1 MSADLLQFLTRLR
14 EGDEEAAVELVRR
27 YELAIRVAIRT
38 NLSDPRLRRQFDSLD
53 VCQSVFASFF
63 KNVAAGAYDL
73 QAPAQLL
80 ALLRKMAENKLRTRR
95 RDQYRRRRDIRH
107 AYRHG
112 SAVEETDV
120 TSCANRSPEATIEE
134 EDLLDRALELMTPE
148 IRAIADRRI
157 AGQRWPEIAEALGG
171 TPGGAPQA
179 IRATYRV
186 LIAESLDADSDE
198 S

>member
-1 MSADLLQFLTRLR
+1 MSDLVQLLARLR
-14 EGDEEAAVELVRR
+14 EGDEEAAVQLVRR

-63 KNVAAGAYDL
+63 RNAAAGAYDL
-73 QAPAQLL
+73 QVPAQLL
-80 ALLRKMAENKLRTRR
+80 ALLRKMAENKLRSRR
-95 RDQYRRRRDIRH
+95 RDQYRHRRDIR
-107 AYRHG
+107 RLSR

-120 TSCANRSPEATIEE
+120 TSREPGPEATIEE
-134 EDLLDRALELMTPE
+134 EDLLDRALELMPPE

-171 TPGGAPQA
+171 TPEARRKQFE
-179 IRATYRV
+179 RAMPP
-186 LIAESLDADSDE
+186 IAESLDAEPDE